1 MMRLLRSQATRL
13 LGLWG
18 ICMLGTLGCS
28 EAQPRISDAKPA
40 VSILAVGDTG
50 RPHNWFPSLFEGQI
64 SVANGMAAEDQREPV
79 EAVVLLG
86 DNFYDDGLVREI
98 MPDQI
103 RQNVAYPY
111 CQFVA
116 LDGPRS
122 DEMAAVCRNPR
133 SKDQPTQILA
143 VLGNHDLITEESPEL
158 QCQEVKDFISN
169 WTLPCG
175 YSQTIELDG
184 GLSVILFNSEQRGNK
199 DQTDELEEAI
209 RSSKGPWRILASHRP
224 ITMDDDGQ
232 PLDHNGWLDRLVE
245 RAGVPVHAIASGH
258 HHSLQL
264 FETPGPGPNLHAI
277 VGSGARARARNPEA
291 VTHPARRYGTS
302 ELGFARID
310 VMGSGEEGRLYI
322 SLFSTPKYPILAL
335 ATGGPELVARWSV
348 DHAGQTRNE
357 LPSTETR

>member
-1 MMRLLRSQATRL
+1 MRRLLRSQATRL

-18 ICMLGTLGCS
+18 ICVFGTLGCN
-28 EAQPRISDAKPA
+28 ETPPRISDAKPA

-50 RPHNWFPSLFEGQI
+50 RPHNWFPSMFEGQI
-64 SVANGMAAEDQREPV
+64 SVANGMAAEDRRDPV

-86 DNFYDDGLVREI
+86 DNFYDDGLVRET
-98 MPDQI
+98 MPAQI

-111 CQFVA
+111 CPFVA

-122 DEMAAVCRNPR
+122 DEIAKACKN
-133 SKDQPTQILA
+133 SSDKDQPVQILA
-143 VLGNHDLITEESPEL
+143 VLGNHDLITEGSPEL

-169 WTLPCG
+169 WTLPCR

-184 GLSVILFNSEQRGNK
+184 GLSVILLNSEQRGDKN
-199 DQTDELEEAI
+199 QTDQLEDAI
-209 RSSKGPWRILASHRP
+209 RNSKGPWRVLASHRP
-224 ITMDDDGQ
+224 ITMDDDSQ
-232 PLDHNGWLDRLVE
+232 PLDRGGWLDRLVE

-264 FETPGPGPNLHAI
+264 FETPGPGPNLHAV
-277 VGSGARARARNPEA
+277 VGSGARARARNPDA
-291 VTHPARRYGTS
+291 VDHPARRYGAS

-310 VMGSGEEGRLYI
+310 VVDSGEEERLYV
-322 SLFSTPKYPILAL
+322 SLFSTPKYPIL